1 MIQSF
6 EETERKAP
14 PLSLKNLAYG
24 VTALAFLFIIA
35 VSMIIALDLQ
45 NLTQL
50 AQKTRTDIIP
60 EALKQHEKALQV
72 RQLGLFSNIMSESD
86 TVKARDEALL
96 KALALTET
104 LKENT
109 PPLMQKGF
117 DSVFKEISLLKE
129 EKDAIQKNR
138 TEILNK
144 VRGADLSLYQANTV
158 LTKLILEKS
167 EKMQQAKKS
176 DADALQEYLY
186 ASQLKNVLLSLRLRL
201 SSLKETATL
210 AETYN
215 EESFFNGLLE
225 VAVALVDNLPAWE
238 KRQEIRKIIIE
249 YKKLS
254 SLFVI
259 QREVLRLIA
268 NKPVRLKTIN
278 ETLAFIAGDITS
290 NASQLASEGA
300 TKIANN
306 AESTLKKTQVAFS
319 MLAAGFLLLGL
330 TIRLKVVQ
338 PIVKA
343 ARALRSIA
351 THQFVGAQ
359 LRTEGN
365 LEEIVEI
372 NKGVQQLSQS
382 LQAAAENNEKLLA
395 LTQAKNYFVSSVSH
409 ELKTPLTTIYG
420 FSRRITDDFSRFIAP
435 VVENYAGLNKK
446 SERIISNLDII
457 IKETDRLNR
466 LIDDVLDVARID
478 AGRMPWNDKQVNIIE
493 VIHFTKQATAEE
505 FAKKPTV
512 QLVLDLPQTL
522 PTLVIDPDRLQQVLI
537 NLLVNAVKF
546 TDTGTVTLKC
556 WAAEAHLYCSITDT
570 GMGIREEDFDKI
582 FKRFQ
587 QASINE
593 DNLKNKPKGTG
604 LGLAI
609 SRQIVEHYKGTITL
623 DSVFGQGT
631 TFTITLPLNDTI
643 CNETTA

>member
-1 MIQSF
+1 MINA
-6 EETERKAP
+6 EEKEHQAP

-24 VTALAFLFIIA
+24 VTALAFLFIIG

-50 AQKTRTDIIP
+50 AQKTRIDIIP

-72 RQLGLFSNIMSESD
+72 RQLGLFSDIMAESD
-86 TVKARDEALL
+86 TLQARDEALA
-96 KALALTET
+96 KALTLTET

-109 PPLMQKGF
+109 SPQMKVRL
-117 DSVFKEISLLKE
+117 DDVFTDITLLKS
-129 EKDAIQKNR
+129 EKDSIQKNR
-138 TEILNK
+138 TEILSK
-144 VRGADLSLYQANTV
+144 VRGADLGLYRANTL
-158 LTKLILEKS
+158 LTTLILEKS
-167 EKMQQAKKS
+167 ERLQQVRKPNAS
-176 DADALQEYLY
+176 ALQEYLY

-201 SSLKETATL
+201 ASLKETATL

-225 VAVALVDNLPAWE
+225 VAVALIDNLPAWE

-249 YKKLS
+249 YKELS
-254 SLFVI
+254 SLFVM
-259 QREVLRLIA
+259 QREALALIA
-268 NKPVRLKTIN
+268 NKPSRLRKIN
-278 ETLAFIAGDITS
+278 ETLALIAGDITS

-300 TKIANN
+300 TKIAND
-306 AESTLKKTQVAFS
+306 AEATLKKTQVAFS

-343 ARALRSIA
+343 AGALRSIA
-351 THQFVGAQ
+351 KHQFVEVQ
-359 LRTEGN
+359 LLPQGN
-365 LEEIVEI
+365 LEEIIEI

-435 VVENYAGLNKK
+435 VIENDAGLNKK

-505 FAKKPTV
+505 FAKKPAV
-512 QLVLDLPQTL
+512 RLVLDLPQTL
-522 PTLVIDPDRLQQVLI
+522 PTLLIDPDRLQQVLI
-537 NLLVNAVKF
+537 NLLVNAIKF
-546 TDTGTVTLKC
+546 TDAGTVTLKC

-582 FKRFQ
+582 FRRFQ
-587 QASINE
+587 QASIHE

-623 DSVFGQGT
+623 ASVFGQGT
-631 TFTITLPLNDTI
+631 TFTITLPLD
-643 CNETTA
+643 EKTA